1 MNNNLKKNIN
11 DIKKN
16 YSLGIIGGGQL
27 ALMLT
32 EAAKKRDLEV
42 CVQTK
47 SCEDPAGL
55 KADHVIEADP
65 LKIRGNKSL
74 INNLTFFDWMSSF
87 SWSFLNLLN
96 EKKFLIHN

>member
-1 MNNNLKKNIN
+1 MSFKKNIN

-47 SCEDPAGL
+47 SCNCLLYTSPSPRD
-55 KADHVIEADP
+55 
-65 LKIRGNKSL
+65 RG
-74 INNLTFFDWMSSF
+74 
-87 SWSFLNLLN
+87 
-96 EKKFLIHN
+96 

>member
-1 MNNNLKKNIN
+1 MSLKKNIN

-42 CVQTK
+42 CV
-47 SCEDPAGL
+47 
-55 KADHVIEADP
+55 
-65 LKIRGNKSL
+65 
-74 INNLTFFDWMSSF
+74 
-87 SWSFLNLLN
+87 
-96 EKKFLIHN
+96 

>member
-1 MNNNLKKNIN
+1 MSFKKNIN

-47 SCEDPAGL
+47 SCDDPAGL

-74 INNLTFFDWMSSF
+74 INES
-87 SWSFLNLLN
+87 
-96 EKKFLIHN
+96 EKLYRRKSKGFCARLIRAELVGP

>member
-1 MNNNLKKNIN
+1 MSLKKNIN
-11 DIKKN
+11 GIKKN

-47 SCEDPAGL
+47 SSDDPAGL
-55 KADHVIEADP
+55 KADHVI
-65 LKIRGNKSL
+65 
-74 INNLTFFDWMSSF
+74 
-87 SWSFLNLLN
+87 
-96 EKKFLIHN
+96 

>member
-1 MNNNLKKNIN
+1 MSFKKNIN

-47 SCEDPAGL
+47 SCDDPAGL

-65 LKIRGNKSL
+65 LKIRGNKSFCL
-74 INNLTFFDWMSSF
+74 LYTSPSPRDRSISRMPSSA
-87 SWSFLNLLN
+87 
-96 EKKFLIHN
+96 

>member
-1 MNNNLKKNIN
+1 MSFKKNIN

-32 EAAKKRDLEV
+32 EAAKKRNLEV

-47 SCEDPAGL
+47 SCDDPAPRRYWFNQRN
-55 KADHVIEADP
+55 KTW
-65 LKIRGNKSL
+65 IR
-74 INNLTFFDWMSSF
+74 
-87 SWSFLNLLN
+87 
-96 EKKFLIHN
+96 